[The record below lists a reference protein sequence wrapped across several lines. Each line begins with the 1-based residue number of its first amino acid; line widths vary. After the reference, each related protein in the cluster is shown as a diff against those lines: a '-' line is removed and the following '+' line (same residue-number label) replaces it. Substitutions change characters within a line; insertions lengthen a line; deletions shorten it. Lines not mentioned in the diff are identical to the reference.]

1 VQDHRKIGWDGMTA
15 SHTPPPQ
22 LQSNAARPLSGARG
36 WVIADDKIGMQVQ
49 VKGVADALGLDYELK
64 QVAPRGLT
72 RLLAPWSRPG
82 RAERIGQE
90 GSLLG
95 PPWPQIALA
104 TGRLSIPYIR
114 AVKRLAG
121 PDTFT
126 VILQDPKTS
135 ANSADLI
142 WVPEHDQRRGANVI
156 ATVTAPHSF
165 SPERL
170 AALRAHVPAAIAALP
185 HPRVT
190 VVLGGANGIYT
201 YDDESLRRLSAGLTS
216 LAAGGASF
224 MITPSRRSPPQL
236 VEAVEAATRPGP
248 RIVWDG
254 TGVNP
259 YPDFLAHA
267 DALVVTAD
275 SVNMTG
281 EACATGRPVY
291 VFAPKGGSAKFDRFH
306 AALRALGATRPLPDR
321 LTALEVW
328 SYDPLDSSRQIAAE
342 IERRWLRRQ
351 ALLPRGWPGGH
362 GNAAMS

>member
-1 VQDHRKIGWDGMTA
+1 M
-15 SHTPPPQ
+15 
-22 LQSNAARPLSGARG
+22 
-36 WVIADDKIGMQVQ
+36 IADDKIGMQVQ

-82 RAERIGQE
+82 RTERIGQA

-95 PPWPQIALA
+95 PPWPRIALA

-142 WVPEHDQRRGANVI
+142 WVPAHDRRRGANVMS
-156 ATVTAPHSF
+156 TVTAPHSF

-170 AALRAHVPAAIAALP
+170 AKLRVHVPPEIAVLP
-185 HPRVT
+185 RPRVT

-201 YDDESLRRLSAGLTS
+201 YNDDSLQRLSAGLTA

-224 MITPSRRSPPQL
+224 MITPSRRSPPDL
-236 VEAVEAATRPGP
+236 VATVDAATRAAPH
-248 RIVWDG
+248 ILWDG
-254 TGVNP
+254 TGANP

-267 DALVVTAD
+267 DALIVTAD

-291 VFAPKGGSAKFDRFH
+291 VFAPQGGSAKFDRFH

-328 SYDPLDSSRQIAAE
+328 SYDPLDSAGQIAAE

-351 ALLPRGWPGGH
+351 ALLPRGWPGGN
-362 GNAAMS
+362 GQTATD